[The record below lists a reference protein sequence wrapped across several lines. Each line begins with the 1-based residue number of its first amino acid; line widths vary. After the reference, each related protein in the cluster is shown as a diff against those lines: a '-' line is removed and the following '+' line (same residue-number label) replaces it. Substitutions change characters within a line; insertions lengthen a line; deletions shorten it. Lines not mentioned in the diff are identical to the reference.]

1 MSNDDL
7 DHIPSIVPTRDP
19 ITPRPAAGGRGAKK
33 AGAKKASVSPR
44 GASGSGVGP
53 LARLLLT
60 VALVVA
66 GVACAWAWQLQQA
79 LEANRVQADD
89 YAQRIQ
95 DLEARLSD
103 TDEGMNQNA
112 QVQASKIRELESE
125 VRKLWDNVWKQASDR
140 LTKLENDNAIQGK
153 KITASAASVTALEK
167 QAKDASAELARLKGV
182 AAELD
187 RIVASGKA
195 NQAEVERVA
204 DSINRVNL
212 DLAKLNKRVQGNE
225 EWIQSINT
233 FRKQVNANIVELQ
246 AALRAQ
252 TTTPA
257 TP

>member
-19 ITPRPAAGGRGAKK
+19 VTPRPVGGGSRKAAAKK
-33 AGAKKASVSPR
+33 TGGGKGNS
-44 GASGSGVGP
+44 GGSGSGP

-66 GVACAWAWQLQQA
+66 GIACAWAWQLQRQ
-79 LEANRVQADD
+79 LEANRVEAEG

-112 QVQASKIRELESE
+112 QLQATKIRELDLE
-125 VRKLWDNVWKQASDR
+125 VRKLWDNVWKQANER

-153 KITASAASVTALEK
+153 KITANASSVTALEK
-167 QAKDASAELARLKGV
+167 QVKDAAGDIARLKSV
-182 AAELD
+182 AGDLERLIAT
-187 RIVASGKA
+187 GKTR
-195 NQAEVERVA
+195 QAEVERVA

-225 EWIQSINT
+225 EWIQSINV

-252 TTTPA
+252 PKPPA